1 MVKTTIDIPDW
12 LWKKFSMLVIQGK
25 GYRKKKAV
33 IEDLIKDYVQRNG
46 TLPSQVVDRFE
57 AERDAFQN
65 MRRELLSDRKYR
77 GKFVAVLNGSVVD
90 FDADKVALVKRTYE
104 KYGYAP
110 IYVDKVDQERRRA
123 EIPSPE
129 LRRN

>member
-1 MVKTTIDIPDW
+1 MVKTTIYIPDW

-57 AERDAFQN
+57 AEKDAFQD
-65 MRRELLSDRKYR
+65 MRRELLSNQKYR
-77 GKFVAVLNGSVVD
+77 GKFVAVLNNSAVD
-90 FDADKVALVKRTYE
+90 FDADKIALVKRAYK

-110 IYVDKVDQERRRA
+110 IYVDKVDQERRHA
-123 EIPSPE
+123 EILSPE
-129 LRRN
+129 LRRK

>member
-1 MVKTTIDIPDW
+1 VVKTTIDIPDW

-33 IEDLIKDYVQRNG
+33 IEDLIKEYVQRNG
-46 TLPSQVVDRFE
+46 SPPSQVVDRFE
-57 AERDAFQN
+57 AEKSAFQD
-65 MRRELLSDRKYR
+65 MRRELLSNQKYR

-90 FDADKVALVKRTYE
+90 FDVDKVALVKRAYE

-110 IYVDKVDQERRRA
+110 IYVDRVDQERKRA

-129 LRRN
+129 LRRK